1 MPGEDES
8 LGKGVSP
15 REGRVAAE
23 AVEAVFREERGL
35 LLASLVRRFGDLDLA
50 EEVTSEAIEA
60 ALRHWPAEGVPARPG
75 AWLLTTA
82 RRRAVDRL
90 RRDQAYAA
98 RLAVLAADAERAE
111 PAPAPDVSGFGSG
124 SGSGF
129 GSGFGSGSGSGFGS
143 GLGSDELPDERLQL
157 FFTCAHPAL
166 AAEARTALTLRCLAG
181 LTTPEVARAF
191 LVPTATM
198 AQRIVRAKKKIREA
212 RIPFRVPGPDEL
224 PERLPGVLQVVYSV
238 FTEGYAASSGP
249 RLQRLDL
256 AEEAIRLARILRR
269 LLPAER
275 ESAGLLAL
283 LLLVHARRDARTG
296 PEGEPVLLED
306 QDRGRWDRPMI
317 EEGRALVVRALTGGP
332 AGPYGVQAAI
342 AALHDEAADVAATDW
357 PQIVALYDVLRTLT
371 PSPVVEVNR
380 AVAVAM
386 RDGPGA
392 GLALLDALAGE
403 PRLRAYPPYVV
414 ARGDLLGRL
423 GRDGEAAAAYREAL
437 ELAGTEPERA
447 ALRRKLGDR
456 KPGE

>member
-1 MPGEDES
+1 MPGDGVSPGDGES
-8 LGKGVSP
+8 LGQGGSPGEAVSP
-15 REGRVAAE
+15 RGSRVAAE

-111 PAPAPDVSGFGSG
+111 PAPAPDLPRAGYG
-124 SGSGF
+124 
-129 GSGFGSGSGSGFGS
+129 
-143 GLGSDELPDERLQL
+143 ELPDERLQL
-157 FFTCAHPAL
+157 FFTCTHPAL
-166 AAEARTALTLRCLAG
+166 AAEDRTALTLRCLAG

-224 PERLPGVLQVVYSV
+224 PQRLPGVLQVVYSV

-256 AEEAIRLARILRR
+256 AEEAIRLARILHR

-275 ESAGLLAL
+275 ECAGLLAL

-317 EEGRALVVRALTGGP
+317 EEGRALVVGALTGGP
-332 AGPYGVQAAI
+332 AGPYGVQSAI

-357 PQIVALYDVLRTLT
+357 PQIVALYDVLLTLT
-371 PSPVVEVNR
+371 PSPVVALNR

-386 RDGPGA
+386 RDGPAA

-423 GRDGEAAAAYREAL
+423 GRDGEAADAYREAL
-437 ELAGTEPERA
+437 KLPVTEPERA
-447 ALRRKLGDR
+447 ALRRKLGETR
-456 KPGE
+456 E

>member
-1 MPGEDES
+1 M
-8 LGKGVSP
+8 
-15 REGRVAAE
+15 AAE

-111 PAPAPDVSGFGSG
+111 PAPAPDVSGPGLGFGFGPGPGSG
-124 SGSGF
+124 SGPGP
-129 GSGFGSGSGSGFGS
+129 GSGSGPGSGF
-143 GLGSDELPDERLQL
+143 DELPDERLQL

-166 AAEARTALTLRCLAG
+166 AAEDRTALTLRCLAW

-224 PERLPGVLQVVYSV
+224 PGRLPGVLQVVYSV

-256 AEEAIRLARILRR
+256 AEEAIRLARILHR

-357 PQIVALYDVLRTLT
+357 PQIVALYDVLLTLT
-371 PSPVVEVNR
+371 PSPVVELNR

-403 PRLRAYPPYVV
+403 PRLRAYPPYAV

-447 ALRRKLGDR
+447 ALRRKLG
-456 KPGE
+456 E

>member
-1 MPGEDES
+1 MSPGE
-8 LGKGVSP
+8 GVLLE
-15 REGRVAAE
+15 EGRVAAE

-111 PAPAPDVSGFGSG
+111 PAPAPDVSGAGSG
-124 SGSGF
+124 SGSGA
-129 GSGFGSGSGSGFGS
+129 GFGSG
-143 GLGSDELPDERLQL
+143 ELPDERLQL
-157 FFTCAHPAL
+157 FFTCTHPAL
-166 AAEARTALTLRCLAG
+166 AAEDRTALTLRCLAG

-191 LVPTATM
+191 LLPTATM

-256 AEEAIRLARILRR
+256 AEEAIRLARILHR

-296 PEGEPVLLED
+296 PQGEPVLLED

-357 PQIVALYDVLRTLT
+357 PQIVALYDVLLTLT
-371 PSPVVEVNR
+371 PSPVVALNR

-447 ALRRKLGDR
+447 ALRRKLG
-456 KPGE
+456 E

>member
-1 MPGEDES
+1 MPGE
-8 LGKGVSP
+8 GVSP
-15 REGRVAAE
+15 GEGRVAAE

-111 PAPAPDVSGFGSG
+111 PAPGPDVSG

-129 GSGFGSGSGSGFGS
+129 GSGAGSGF
-143 GLGSDELPDERLQL
+143 DELPDERLQL

-166 AAEARTALTLRCLAG
+166 AAEDRTALTLRCLAG

-342 AALHDEAADVAATDW
+342 AALHDEATDVAATDW

-403 PRLRAYPPYVV
+403 PRLRAYPPYAV

-437 ELAGTEPERA
+437 ELTGTEPERA
-447 ALRRKLGDR
+447 ALRRKLG
-456 KPGE
+456 E

>member
-1 MPGEDES
+1 MPGDGVSPGDGES
-8 LGKGVSP
+8 LGQGGSPGEAVSP
-15 REGRVAAE
+15 RGGRVAAE

-111 PAPAPDVSGFGSG
+111 PAPAPDLPRAGDG
-124 SGSGF
+124 
-129 GSGFGSGSGSGFGS
+129 
-143 GLGSDELPDERLQL
+143 ELPDERLQL
-157 FFTCAHPAL
+157 FFTCTHPAL
-166 AAEARTALTLRCLAG
+166 AAEDRTALTLRCLAG

-224 PERLPGVLQVVYSV
+224 PQRLPGVLQVVYSV

-256 AEEAIRLARILRR
+256 AEEAIRLARILHR

-275 ESAGLLAL
+275 ECAGLLAL

-296 PEGEPVLLED
+296 PEGQPVLLED
-306 QDRGRWDRPMI
+306 QDRRLWDRPMI
-317 EEGRALVVRALTGGP
+317 EEGRALVVGALTGGP
-332 AGPYGVQAAI
+332 AGPYGVQSAI

-357 PQIVALYDVLRTLT
+357 PQIVALYDVLLTLT
-371 PSPVVEVNR
+371 PSPVVALNR

-386 RDGPGA
+386 RDGPAA

-423 GRDGEAAAAYREAL
+423 GRDGEAAVAYREAL
-437 ELAGTEPERA
+437 ELPVTEPERA
-447 ALRRKLGDR
+447 ALRRKLGETR
-456 KPGE
+456 E

>member
-1 MPGEDES
+1 M
-8 LGKGVSP
+8 
-15 REGRVAAE
+15 AAE

>member
-1 MPGEDES
+1 MPGE
-8 LGKGVSP
+8 GVP
-15 REGRVAAE
+15 PGEGSVAAE
-23 AVEAVFREERGL
+23 AVAAVFREERGL

-90 RRDQAYAA
+90 RRDRAYAA
-98 RLAVLAADAERAE
+98 RLAVLRADAERAE
-111 PAPAPDVSGFGSG
+111 AQRVEAVTPAAGAATIG
-124 SGSGF
+124 
-129 GSGFGSGSGSGFGS
+129 
-143 GLGSDELPDERLQL
+143 ELPDERLQL

-166 AAEARTALTLRCLAG
+166 AAEDRTALTLRCLAG

-191 LVPTATM
+191 LVPTATL
-198 AQRIVRAKKKIREA
+198 AQRVVRAKKKIREA

-256 AEEAIRLARILRR
+256 AEEAIRLARILHR

-306 QDRGRWDRPMI
+306 QDRGCWDGAMI

-357 PQIVALYDVLRTLT
+357 PQIVALYDVLLTLT
-371 PSPVVEVNR
+371 PSPVVALNR

-403 PRLRAYPPYVV
+403 PRLREYPPYAV

-423 GRDGEAAAAYREAL
+423 GRDGEAADAYREAL
-437 ELAGTEPERA
+437 ELARTEPERA
-447 ALRRKLGDR
+447 ALRRKLG
-456 KPGE
+456 E

>member
-1 MPGEDES
+1 MPGD
-8 LGKGVSP
+8 GVSP
-15 REGRVAAE
+15 GDGESPGEAVSPRGGRVAAE

-111 PAPAPDVSGFGSG
+111 PAPAPDLPRAGDG
-124 SGSGF
+124 
-129 GSGFGSGSGSGFGS
+129 
-143 GLGSDELPDERLQL
+143 ELPDERLQL
-157 FFTCAHPAL
+157 FFTCTHPAL
-166 AAEARTALTLRCLAG
+166 AAEDRTALTLRCLAG

-224 PERLPGVLQVVYSV
+224 SQRLPGVLQVVYSV

-256 AEEAIRLARILRR
+256 AEEAIRLARILHR

-275 ESAGLLAL
+275 ECAGLLAL

-296 PEGEPVLLED
+296 PEGQPVLLED

-317 EEGRALVVRALTGGP
+317 EEGRALVVGALTGGP
-332 AGPYGVQAAI
+332 AGPYGVQSAI

-357 PQIVALYDVLRTLT
+357 PQIVALYDVLLTLT
-371 PSPVVEVNR
+371 PSPVVALNR

-386 RDGPGA
+386 RDGPAA

-423 GRDGEAAAAYREAL
+423 GRDGEAADAYREAL
-437 ELAGTEPERA
+437 KLPVTEPERA
-447 ALRRKLGDR
+447 ALRRKLG
-456 KPGE
+456 E